1 MADDGTKKGCWIRD
15 EEIAK
20 HLQIYNDVLFATKN
34 CVGFC
39 HQKLIILASN
49 FFFGTRNNFELNGYP
64 FSNTIR

>member
-1 MADDGTKKGCWIRD
+1 MADDGTKKGCRIRD

-49 FFFGTRNNFELNGYP
+49 FFLVHEITLN
-64 FSNTIR
+64 